1 MKRILLV
8 ISSVLF
14 IACGQEEKQP
24 LPDLPKIDVP
34 TSLVGSYSGRLPAE
48 NAKAHQIQLELDSLG
63 NAILTERILKDSLEI
78 FTDTLTYRDSSGV
91 LSFHFKESS
100 RKLRFK
106 KTGDLQYVF
115 LNPTGEPFLDVDS
128 NTYLL
133 FRILKTGGK

>member
-8 ISSVLF
+8 ISSVLL

-24 LPDLPKIDVP
+24 LPDLPKIEAP

-63 NAILTERILKDSLEI
+63 NAILTERILRDSLEI

-106 KTGDLQYVF
+106 KIIGQSGIEVDESWNTVS
-115 LNPTGEPFLDVDS
+115 LDD
-128 NTYLL
+128 
-133 FRILKTGGK
+133 FEIIKRINE